1 MCYLSFYCLND
12 YVALN
17 FMGSKLNF
25 RKTIV
30 SHLTSASFKISL
42 INLDILGERASH
54 LLSLELYRDELALS

>member
-1 MCYLSFYCLND
+1 
-12 YVALN
+12 
-17 FMGSKLNF
+17 MGSKLNF

-54 LLSLELYRDELALS
+54 LLNLELYRDELALS